1 MQGLPEN
8 SIDCVLIDPP
18 YCSGGVKSL
27 NARNASTNKKYCG
40 DNAKYYEFVGDGKDQ
55 RVWITWIGFIFAQI
69 ERILKPNSY
78 FFSFIDWRMLPALS
92 DAVQLADL
100 AWRGVIVVVLGV
112 FFLGCTPRVVYKE
125 VYIPTKCQIVRP
137 ARPSKDLEVLEY
149 LRELL
154 AYTEELEKDLEFCTK
169 AP

>member
-1 MQGLPEN
+1 
-8 SIDCVLIDPP
+8 
-18 YCSGGVKSL
+18 
-27 NARNASTNKKYCG
+27 
-40 DNAKYYEFVGDGKDQ
+40 
-55 RVWITWIGFIFAQI
+55 
-69 ERILKPNSY
+69 
-78 FFSFIDWRMLPALS
+78 MLPALS

-100 AWRGVIVVVLGV
+100 AWRGAIVVVFGV
-112 FFLGCTPRVVYKE
+112 FCLGCTPRVVYKD